1 MFMYDTFEKNVSL
14 KRVKRGIIGNA
25 EFHVFEN
32 LRLMQL

>member
-1 MFMYDTFEKNVSL
+1 MLMQDTRGMNVSL

-32 LRLMQL
+32 LRLMLL